1 MGSSPAG
8 CCWLPVEGKTP
19 SLARPSARLMLA
31 VTREVEGVEGVVV
44 VDVVLEPAVIAAAA
58 VVVGEVVVTAESVE
72 RYEFESVWQ
81 DRTAF
86 VVVIAIAIEPGPA
99 DFDSVARS
107 LLLLVAR

>member
-1 MGSSPAG
+1 M
-8 CCWLPVEGKTP
+8 EGKTLYAA
-19 SLARPSARLMLA
+19 LARPSARLMLA
-31 VTREVEGVEGVVV
+31 VTREVEGVESVVV

-58 VVVGEVVVTAESVE
+58 VVFGEVVVTAESVE
-72 RYEFESVWQ
+72 RSESESVWQ
-81 DRTAF
+81 NRTAF